1 MIKSVEA
8 TGKTTEEAFRKALL
22 ELAVSEDEASMEVL
36 TLPKSGF
43 LGLGAVPA
51 RVRVSCQ
58 VPDLP
63 SHEETAKAVSRPA
76 EKKAKAD
83 SSPGKAK
90 APARKESPSYAPGSG
105 EEQTYQFLHGLLEHM
120 DVRCDI
126 IITPRDN
133 GGLSVKLDGANMGA
147 VIGRRGE
154 TLDAI
159 QHLVNYVVNR
169 GGETHMHISVD
180 AEDYRSKREES
191 LVRLAEKMAAKT
203 LKYKR
208 SMALEPMNS
217 YERHVIHTALQNYEG
232 VSTSSTGTEPNRRVV
247 VAYDRDKR

>member
-1 MIKSVEA
+1 MIKSVAA

-90 APARKESPSYAPGSG
+90 APAGRSRPPMPLAAGRSRPISFSMGCWS
-105 EEQTYQFLHGLLEHM
+105 TWT
-120 DVRCDI
+120 C
-126 IITPRDN
+126 
-133 GGLSVKLDGANMGA
+133 GA
-147 VIGRRGE
+147 
-154 TLDAI
+154 
-159 QHLVNYVVNR
+159 
-169 GGETHMHISVD
+169 
-180 AEDYRSKREES
+180 
-191 LVRLAEKMAAKT
+191 
-203 LKYKR
+203 
-208 SMALEPMNS
+208 
-217 YERHVIHTALQNYEG
+217 
-232 VSTSSTGTEPNRRVV
+232 TSSSRPGITAVCR
-247 VAYDRDKR
+247 